1 MEEKYT
7 VIGIE
12 HRSYVSKKTGKNVE
26 GYNLYLTQE
35 VDDKNVLGVRCYSEW
50 ISPEITPTKS
60 RSAVRSRWAITA
72 SAVSLA
78 LPSSDGLASGHRS
91 SSCKG
96 FGRGCAGG
104 RKCTSQA

>member
-35 VDDKNVLGVRCYSEW
+35 ADDDNLVGVRSYSEW
-50 ISPEITPTKS
+50 LSPEMYSDEIDLGS
-60 RSAVRSRWAITA
+60 V
-72 SAVSLA
+72 VSL
-78 LPSSDGLASGHRS
+78 GYNR
-91 SSCKG
+91 
-96 FGRGCAGG
+96 FGRVASV
-104 RKCTSQA
+104 TVIE

>member
-35 VDDKNVLGVRCYSEW
+35 VNDKKLVGVRCYSEW
-50 ISPEITPTKS
+50 LSPDMYSDEIEVGS
-60 RSAVRSRWAITA
+60 VVVLGYNR
-72 SAVSLA
+72 
-78 LPSSDGLASGHRS
+78 
-91 SSCKG
+91 
-96 FGRGCAGG
+96 FGRVAGVQVVG
-104 RKCTSQA
+104 

>member
-35 VDDKNVLGVRCYSEW
+35 VDDKNVLGVRCYS
-50 ISPEITPTKS
+50 
-60 RSAVRSRWAITA
+60 
-72 SAVSLA
+72 
-78 LPSSDGLASGHRS
+78 
-91 SSCKG
+91 
-96 FGRGCAGG
+96 
-104 RKCTSQA
+104 